1 MADLFLLCEYPT
13 LSGAERSMLA
23 VLDAVRTGGFQPAV
37 IAPGQGP
44 LVETLR
50 ARNVEVIP
58 FCWRD
63 AGGRRPP
70 QDRLRRQ
77 LAELLR
83 RRRPDL
89 LDANSLATGRLSG
102 PVAREL
108 GLASIAHLREIIKL
122 SRQAVSDLN
131 CHTRL
136 LAVSQATS
144 DFHVAAG
151 LAGEKTHVLYNGVDL
166 QRFRPRPPTGYLH
179 RELGLAADAPL
190 VGAVGQISL
199 RKAQDVFVRAAA
211 LLAGRLRRVHF
222 VVVGRRFSQKDESR
236 RFEADLRA
244 SATGDLAGRLH
255 LLGNRDDVER
265 LLGELTLLAHPARQ
279 EPLGRVLLEAA
290 ACGVPVAASAVG
302 GTPEI
307 FPSSPRCARL
317 VPADDPHALAAA
329 IIELMA
335 DGSLR
340 ARIGAAARRR
350 AEDAFNV
357 HEAAARLIEHY
368 RGVLSKSRST

>member
-1 MADLFLLCEYPT
+1 MAELFLLCEYPT
-13 LSGAERSMLA
+13 LCGAERSMLA
-23 VLDAVRTGGFQPAV
+23 VLDAVRTSGFQPAV
-37 IAPGQGP
+37 IAPAQGS
-44 LVETLR
+44 LAETLR
-50 ARNVEVIP
+50 ARDIEVIP

-63 AGGRRPP
+63 AGGTRPP

-122 SRQAVSDLN
+122 SRQAVADLN
-131 CHTRL
+131 RHARL
-136 LAVSQATS
+136 LAVSRATR
-144 DFHVAAG
+144 DFHVAG
-151 LAGEKTHVLYNGVDL
+151 GMAGEKTHVLYNGVDL
-166 QRFRPRPPTGYLH
+166 QKFRPRPPTGYLH

-190 VGAVGQISL
+190 VGTIGQISL

-211 LLAGRLRRVHF
+211 LLAGRLPRVHF

-236 RFEADLRA
+236 RFETDLRA
-244 SATGDLAGRLH
+244 AATGDLAGRLH
-255 LLGNRDDVER
+255 FLGNRNNVER

-307 FPSSPRCARL
+307 FPASPRCARL
-317 VPADDPHALAAA
+317 VPPDDPHALAAA
-329 IIELMA
+329 IIELLA

-340 ARIGAAARRR
+340 ARMGTAARRR
-350 AEDAFNV
+350 AEETFNV

-368 RGVLSKSRST
+368 RSVISKSRST